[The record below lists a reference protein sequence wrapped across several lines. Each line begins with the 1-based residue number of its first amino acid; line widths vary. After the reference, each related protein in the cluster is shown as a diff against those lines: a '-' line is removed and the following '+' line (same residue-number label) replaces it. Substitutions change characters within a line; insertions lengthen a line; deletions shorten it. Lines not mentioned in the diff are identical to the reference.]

1 MPDVHQPSRP
11 ATIVVIGTL
20 DTKGTEVAFVR
31 DQVAARAHKTIVVD
45 TGVLGTPMFVGD
57 VPRAEVAAAAG
68 FGLDGLIASADRGA
82 AVTTMAAG
90 AAAIVRRLHRD
101 GQLDGIIGLGGGAGT
116 SIGTTAMRALPLG
129 VPKLMV
135 STLASGDVRGFVGC
149 SDIVMMPAIV
159 DVSGINRIS
168 RGTFTRAAAAIC
180 SMVDVDVQ
188 PGDDKPLIA
197 ASMFGNTTA
206 GVEHAKGI
214 LEAVGFE
221 VLVFH
226 ATGAGGLTMESLIE
240 SGQID
245 GVLDVT
251 TTEWADE
258 LLGGV
263 MTAGPGRLSA
273 AAKSGTPAVVAPGC
287 LDMANF
293 WAPDSVPDSY
303 RDRRIYHHNPNVTLV
318 RTTPDDNER
327 LGRLMAEQLNQSV
340 GPVAVFLPM
349 RGFSVIASPGG
360 PFHWPEADEAFRVS
374 LRQHLRPDIPVH
386 EREAAVNDPEFAREM
401 AVNLLQM
408 IARTRITR
416 SERG

>member
-1 MPDVHQPSRP
+1 
-11 ATIVVIGTL
+11 
-20 DTKGTEVAFVR
+20 
-31 DQVAARAHKTIVVD
+31 
-45 TGVLGTPMFVGD
+45 
-57 VPRAEVAAAAG
+57 
-68 FGLDGLIASADRGA
+68 
-82 AVTTMAAG
+82 
-90 AAAIVRRLHRD
+90 
-101 GQLDGIIGLGGGAGT
+101 
-116 SIGTTAMRALPLG
+116 MRALPLG

-180 SMVDVDVQ
+180 AMVDTDV
-188 PGDDKPLIA
+188 PRGDDKPLIA

-206 GVEHAKGI
+206 GVEHARGI
-214 LEAVGFE
+214 LESEGFE

-263 MTAGPGRLSA
+263 MSAGPSRLSA
-273 AAKSGTPAVVAPGC
+273 AAKSGTPSVVAPGC
-287 LDMANF
+287 IDMANF
-293 WAPDSVPDSY
+293 WKPESVPDAY
-303 RDRRIYHHNPNVTLV
+303 RDHRIYHHNPNVTLV
-318 RTTPDDNER
+318 RTTPDENAQ
-327 LGRLMAEQLNQSV
+327 LGRVMARQLNQSV
-340 GPVAVFLPM
+340 GPVAVYLPM

-360 PFHWPEADEAFRVS
+360 PFHWPQADEAFRAS
-374 LRQHLRPDIPVH
+374 LRQHLRDDIPVY
-386 EREAAVNDPEFAREM
+386 ERDATVNDPEFAREM
-401 AVNLLQM
+401 VEGLLEM
-408 IARTRITR
+408 IARTRAAP
-416 SERG
+416 SESA